1 MKRFFTVLVTFLAM
15 NAALADDD
23 GVPRRGPSG
32 LSVYANAGVIWADG
46 VNANFYSGRPE
57 NVNTIDRV
65 LYSNSY
71 GTQIWNELKSAGFID
86 GTIANYNQLRVEEYA
101 NMYYRTSFQYGLGI
115 RYDYESGFGWLLRFD
130 LLRLRANG
138 VFNLGSTTG
147 TGILTNSRRYIPCD
161 IMGLEDRIHIDLAI
175 TRTVYLGGNICL
187 ELDLGATLNNTKVR
201 ENKMKIASSTYSILD
216 VWNGNTPDVGV
227 GSYEY
232 VNQGGIGWGVFMSGL
247 VGYGIRGIGAIK
259 AGYTC
264 YHSRTNLI
272 GYDSMGWQ
280 HSIFVRFEI
289 NNFSFL

>member
-1 MKRFFTVLVTFLAM
+1 
-15 NAALADDD
+15 
-23 GVPRRGPSG
+23 
-32 LSVYANAGVIWADG
+32 
-46 VNANFYSGRPE
+46 
-57 NVNTIDRV
+57 
-65 LYSNSY
+65 
-71 GTQIWNELKSAGFID
+71 
-86 GTIANYNQLRVEEYA
+86 
-101 NMYYRTSFQYGLGI
+101 
-115 RYDYESGFGWLLRFD
+115 
-130 LLRLRANG
+130 
-138 VFNLGSTTG
+138 
-147 TGILTNSRRYIPCD
+147 
-161 IMGLEDRIHIDLAI
+161 
-175 TRTVYLGGNICL
+175 
-187 ELDLGATLNNTKVR
+187 
-201 ENKMKIASSTYSILD
+201 MKIASSTYSILD